1 MKKHDLFG
9 LILAIVTG
17 VSLLTAMLVRAFL
30 PNFILLKFDGMAIL
44 AVTLIA
50 LVLDSYIAKNGKRI
64 YWFIPVCSALVFGVF
79 PWVACFL
86 TYIDAIKFGILG
98 AVISTVATFVFDV
111 IKSRLSVTPRATIV
125 APLISGFGIYLA
137 AQCLVGII

>member
-17 VSLLTAMLVRAFL
+17 VSLLATMLVRAFL
-30 PNFILLKFDGMAIL
+30 PNFILPSFDGMAIL

-50 LVLDSYIAKNGKRI
+50 LVLDSYIAKDGKRI
-64 YWFIPVCSALVFGVF
+64 YWFIPVCSALIFGVF

-86 TYIDAIKFGILG
+86 PYIDAIKLGILG
-98 AVISTVATFVFDV
+98 AVISTVATFVFDI
-111 IKSRLSVTPRATIV
+111 IKNRLSVTPAAKI
-125 APLISGFGIYLA
+125 APFISGFGIYLA
-137 AQCLVGII
+137 AQCFTGII

>member
-1 MKKHDLFG
+1 MKTNIGVFFG
-9 LILAIVTG
+9 GNSVEHEVAIISALQAVQNIDKNLYDVTP
-17 VSLLTAMLVRAFL
+17 V
-30 PNFILLKFDGMAIL
+30 
-44 AVTLIA
+44 
-50 LVLDSYIAKNGKRI
+50 YIAKNGKRI

-86 TYIDAIKFGILG
+86 PYIDAIKFGILG

>member
-9 LILAIVTG
+9 LFLAVVTG
-17 VSLLTAMLVRAFL
+17 VSLLAAMLIRAFL
-30 PNFILLKFDGMAIL
+30 PHIILPAFDGMAIL
-44 AVTLIA
+44 ALSLIA
-50 LVLDSYIAKNGKRI
+50 LVLDSYVAKDRKRI
-64 YWFIPVCSALVFGVF
+64 YWFTPLCSALIFGIF

-86 TYIDAIKFGILG
+86 TYIDAIKFAILG
-98 AVISTVATFVFDV
+98 AVISTIVTFVFDV

-137 AQCLVGII
+137 AQCLMGII

>member
-9 LILAIVTG
+9 LILAVITG
-17 VSLLTAMLVRAFL
+17 VSLLATMLVRAFL
-30 PNFILLKFDGMAIL
+30 PNFILPNFNGMAIL
-44 AVTLIA
+44 VMSLIA
-50 LVLDSYIAKNGKRI
+50 LVLDSYIVKDRKRL
-64 YWFIPVCSALVFGVF
+64 YWFVPLCSALIFGIF

-86 TYIDAIKFGILG
+86 TYIDAIKFGVLG

-111 IKSRLSVTPRATIV
+111 IKSRLSVTPHATIV